1 MKFRHF
7 IFAAAVSSIALA
19 SCQKNITSDV
29 PAEKQDTYTVH
40 LACAGELDVTH
51 QPLTKASP
59 DDLYG
64 IQVYYAPV
72 SGGSYQHY
80 AYGLFDDVSDVSLE
94 LIADY
99 KYKFVIDMI
108 VDGKNVVYSSN
119 MNELEDEEVLLGYG
133 APFKTIDYTSG
144 SYKNTLTSVTN
155 ALIISSSDEKYFDR
169 LGYEIQLLD
178 GNTYGYPKGVDV
190 YYGRLSDYVP
200 SEDGATIAIHMK
212 HMIYGLKVVAD
223 DFLTQGTVTGQF
235 AYRLDYSYH
244 YQDRFTLTAPDN
256 KEYEAVYAYT
266 NRDDWY
272 DKEIQNDAYVTSYIK
287 FTWDKDENTSL
298 TLDQQSIKM
307 IRMKQTVVN
316 VTFFEDESAGNTKVS
331 MVFDDL
337 EMSENE
343 QTYTFGDD
351 QEEYEW

>member
-29 PAEKQDTYTVH
+29 PSEKQDTYTVH

-72 SGGSYQHY
+72 SGGSYQRY

-119 MNELEDEEVLLGYG
+119 MNTSEQQEVLLGYG
-133 APFKTIDYTSG
+133 DPFRTY
-144 SYKNTLTSVTN
+144 NN
-155 ALIISSSDEKYFDR
+155 ALTYAYDNLTPINNELVITEGAYFQS
-169 LGYEIQLLD
+169 LGEEIQLPD
-178 GNTYGYPKGVDV
+178 GVESYLPKGIDI
-190 YYGRLSDYVP
+190 YYGEQEGYIP
-200 SEDGATIAIHMK
+200 EEDGATIIINMK
-212 HMIYGLKVVAD
+212 RMIFGLKVITDVN
-223 DFLTQGTVTGQF
+223 QGVVNGILGNSSLQST
-235 AYRLDYSYH
+235 DPSD
-244 YQDRFTLTAPDN
+244 DRFSLTAPSN
-256 KEYEAVYAYT
+256 LIYEATYAY
-266 NRDDWY
+266 DDRAYWY
-272 DKEIQNDAYVTSYIK
+272 KYEVQDQAT
-287 FTWDKDENTSL
+287 TWEFIDFEWVKDENT
-298 TLDQQSIKM
+298 TLKLDGQHIEF